1 MTTDASWD
9 GVRRVLED
17 AVAERAFPGASLLIG
32 RGDDIAAELQVG
44 SLGEAGEP
52 VTPDTSYD
60 LSSLTKPLATLAA
73 LLVLVSRGRLAL
85 DDPFARFYPEFGN
98 DAPPDE
104 AERRQSVTIA
114 DVLSHRAGLK
124 AVGGF
129 ARRLEVE
136 CPDRVGQTASAST
149 IAGYAARLPLEY
161 TPKTQEVYSDL
172 GFIMLGVAIERMC
185 GVRLDEFVTT
195 EFFQPLAATVGYRP
209 IEQSGVAADLDLVA
223 PCGSCSWRGGV
234 VRGVVQD
241 ENAWAMGGIAG
252 HAGLFGTARG
262 VHSLVAEYVAA
273 SYGNGRIL
281 DSELVRRCWQPPDP
295 APVGATWVLGWDTPT
310 DGSSSAGR
318 FVSPGSVGH
327 LGFTGTSVWVDRA
340 RGVHVILLTNRLHPD
355 QDNVAIRR
363 LRPRIHD
370 AVFAAIDSDTVSAT
384 TTT

>member
-1 MTTDASWD
+1 VSTDANWD

-32 RGDDIAAELQVG
+32 RGDDIATELQVG
-44 SLGEAGEP
+44 SLSEAEGS

-73 LLVLVSRGRLAL
+73 LLILVSRGRVAL
-85 DDPFARFYPEFGN
+85 DDPFACFYPEFADDG
-98 DAPPDE
+98 PPDE
-104 AERRQSVTIA
+104 AERRRAVTIA
-114 DVLSHRAGLK
+114 DVLGHRAGLK
-124 AVGGF
+124 AVGAF
-129 ARRLEVE
+129 ARDLEVE
-136 CPDRVGQTASAST
+136 CPDQVGQVISGPT

-161 TPKTQEVYSDL
+161 PPKTREVYSDL
-172 GFIMLGVAIERMC
+172 GFIMLGVAIERLC
-185 GVRLDEFVTT
+185 GARLDEFVTA
-195 EFFQPLAATVGYRP
+195 EFLQPLAAAAGYRP
-209 IEQSGVAADLDLVA
+209 LPQSRVAPDLDLVA

-262 VHSLVAEYVAA
+262 VHSLIAEYVAA

-281 DSELVRRCWQPPDP
+281 DSELVRRCWQPPH
-295 APVGATWVLGWDTPT
+295 AASAGATWVLGWDTPT
-310 DGSSSAGR
+310 AGSSSAGR
-318 FVSPGSVGH
+318 FVSQRSVGH
-327 LGFTGTSVWVDRA
+327 LGFTGTSVWVDRV

-355 QDNVAIRR
+355 RDNVSIRR

-370 AVFAAIDSDTVSAT
+370 AVFAAIDGDMVGT
-384 TTT
+384 TTTT